1 MLLSLILI
9 IISIVFIYQAIQ
21 LSKIPK
27 PTREQYKAIIKSC
40 NLRKIGAGISV
51 DDSKQILVLP
61 GVPNIPIPLSD
72 VVSIETDEKT
82 RQITT
87 TTGSVKKKGALTR
100 GALGMAMLGPAG
112 GVVGAMSAKKVDNR
126 KYTTE
131 TVTDKF
137 IAIHTQNPYRPLLR
151 MRYNDKLW
159 YQLENLF
166 QTK

>member
-1 MLLSLILI
+1 MLLALILI
-9 IISIVFIYQAIQ
+9 IITIVLVYQAVQ
-21 LSKIPK
+21 LSKIP
-27 PTREQYKAIIKSC
+27 YKAIIKSC

-51 DDSKQILVLP
+51 DDDKQILVLP
-61 GVPNIPIPLSD
+61 GTPKIPIPLSD
-72 VVSIETDEKT
+72 IVNIETDEKT

-100 GALGMAMLGPAG
+100 GVVGMTLFGPVG
-112 GVVGAMSAKKVDNR
+112 GVVGAVSAKKVDNR

-137 IAIHTQNPYRPLLR
+137 IVIHTKNPYRPLLR
-151 MRYNDKLW
+151 MIYNDKLW

-166 QTK
+166 STK

>member
-9 IISIVFIYQAIQ
+9 IIAIVFIYQAIQ

-27 PTREQYKAIIKSC
+27 PTREQYKTIIKSC
-40 NLRKIGAGISV
+40 DLRKIGAGISV

-100 GALGMAMLGPAG
+100 GVVGMATFGAVG

-137 IAIHTQNPYRPLLR
+137 IAIHTKNPYRPLLR

>member
-1 MLLSLILI
+1 MLLALILI
-9 IISIVFIYQAIQ
+9 IITIVLVYQAVQ

-27 PTREQYKAIIKSC
+27 PIREQYKAIIKSC

-51 DDSKQILVLP
+51 DDDKQILVLP
-61 GVPNIPIPLSD
+61 GTPKIPIPLSD
-72 VVSIETDEKT
+72 IVNIETDEKT

-87 TTGSVKKKGALTR
+87 TR
-100 GALGMAMLGPAG
+100 GVVGMTLFGPVG
-112 GVVGAMSAKKVDNR
+112 GVVGAVSAKKVDNR

-137 IAIHTQNPYRPLLR
+137 IVIHTKNPYRPLLR
-151 MRYNDKLW
+151 MIYNDKLW

-166 QTK
+166 STK

>member
-1 MLLSLILI
+1 MLLALILI
-9 IISIVFIYQAIQ
+9 IIAIVFVYQVIQ

-61 GVPNIPIPLSD
+61 GTPNIPIPLSD
-72 VVSIETDEKT
+72 IVSIETDEKT

-137 IAIHTQNPYRPLLR
+137 IAIHTKNPYRPLLR
-151 MRYNDKLW
+151 MRYTDKLW
-159 YQLENLF
+159 DQLENLF

>member
-1 MLLSLILI
+1 MLLALILI
-9 IISIVFIYQAIQ
+9 IIAIVFIYQAIQ

-72 VVSIETDEKT
+72 VINIETDEKT

-87 TTGSVKKKGALTR
+87 TTGSIKKKGAITR
-100 GALGMAMLGPAG
+100 GVVGMATLGAVG

-137 IAIHTQNPYRPLLR
+137 IAIHTKNPYRPLLR
-151 MRYNDKLW
+151 MRYTDKLW
-159 YQLENLF
+159 NQLESLF
-166 QTK
+166 STK

>member
-9 IISIVFIYQAIQ
+9 IITIVLVYQAVQ

-27 PTREQYKAIIKSC
+27 PIREQYKAIIKSC

-51 DDSKQILVLP
+51 DDDKQILVLP
-61 GVPNIPIPLSD
+61 GTPKIPIPLSD
-72 VVSIETDEKT
+72 IVNIETDEKT

-100 GALGMAMLGPAG
+100 G
-112 GVVGAMSAKKVDNR
+112 VVGAVSAKKVDNR

-137 IAIHTQNPYRPLLR
+137 IVIHTKNPYRPLLR
-151 MRYNDKLW
+151 MIYNDKLW

-166 QTK
+166 STK

>member
-9 IISIVFIYQAIQ
+9 IIAIVFIYQAIQ

-27 PTREQYKAIIKSC
+27 PTREQYKTIIKSC

-72 VVSIETDEKT
+72 IVNIETDEKT

-100 GALGMAMLGPAG
+100 GVVGMATFGAVG

-137 IAIHTQNPYRPLLR
+137 IAIHTKNPYRPLLR

>member
-1 MLLSLILI
+1 MLLALILI
-9 IISIVFIYQAIQ
+9 IIAIVFVYQVIQ

-72 VVSIETDEKT
+72 IVSIETDEKT

-100 GALGMAMLGPAG
+100 GVVGMATFGAVG

-126 KYTTE
+126 KHTTE

-137 IAIHTQNPYRPLLR
+137 IAIHTRNPYRPLLR

>member
-1 MLLSLILI
+1 MLLALLLI
-9 IISIVFIYQAIQ
+9 IISIVLVCQAVK

-27 PTREQYKAIIKSC
+27 QTREEYRAIIKSC

-51 DDSKQILVLP
+51 DDQKQILVLP
-61 GVPNIPIPLSD
+61 GTPNIPIPLSD

-87 TTGSVKKKGALTR
+87 TTGSIKKKGTLTR
-100 GALGMAMLGPAG
+100 GAVGWALLGPVG
-112 GVVGAMSAKKVDNR
+112 GAVGAMSAKKVDNR

-137 IAIHTQNPYRPLLR
+137 IAIHTKNPYRPLLR
-151 MRYNDKLW
+151 MRYTDKLW

-166 QTK
+166 PTE

>member
-9 IISIVFIYQAIQ
+9 IIAIVFIYQAIQ

-27 PTREQYKAIIKSC
+27 PTREQYKTIIKSC

-100 GALGMAMLGPAG
+100 GVVGMATFGAVG

-137 IAIHTQNPYRPLLR
+137 IAIHTRNPYRPLLR

>member
-1 MLLSLILI
+1 MLLALILI
-9 IISIVFIYQAIQ
+9 IIAIVFVYQAIQ

-100 GALGMAMLGPAG
+100 GVVGMATFGAVG

-137 IAIHTQNPYRPLLR
+137 IAIHTRNPYRPLLR

>member
-1 MLLSLILI
+1 MLLALLLIV
-9 IISIVFIYQAIQ
+9 ISIVLIYRAIQ

-27 PTREQYKAIIKSC
+27 PIREQYRAIIKSC

-51 DDSKQILVLP
+51 DDDKQILVLP
-61 GVPNIPIPLSD
+61 GTPNIPIPLSD
-72 VVSIETDEKT
+72 VINIETDEKT

-137 IAIHTQNPYRPLLR
+137 IAIHTRNPYRPLLR

>member
-1 MLLSLILI
+1 MLLALLLI
-9 IISIVFIYQAIQ
+9 IISIVLVYQAIQ
-21 LSKIPK
+21 ISKIPK
-27 PTREQYKAIIKSC
+27 PIREQYKAIIKSC

-51 DDSKQILVLP
+51 DDQKQILVLP
-61 GVPNIPIPLSD
+61 GTPNIPIPLSD
-72 VVSIETDEKT
+72 VINIETDEKT

-87 TTGSVKKKGALTR
+87 TTGSIKKKGAITR

-137 IAIHTQNPYRPLLR
+137 IAIHTKNPYRPLLR

>member
-1 MLLSLILI
+1 MLLALILI
-9 IISIVFIYQAIQ
+9 IITIVLVYQAVQ

-27 PTREQYKAIIKSC
+27 PIREQYKAIIKSC

-51 DDSKQILVLP
+51 DDDKQILVLP
-61 GVPNIPIPLSD
+61 GTPKIPIPLSD
-72 VVSIETDEKT
+72 IVNIETDEKT

-100 GALGMAMLGPAG
+100 GVVGMTLFGPVG
-112 GVVGAMSAKKVDNR
+112 GVVGAVSDKKVDNR

-137 IAIHTQNPYRPLLR
+137 IVIHTKNPYRPLLR
-151 MRYNDKLW
+151 MIYNDKLW

-166 QTK
+166 STK

>member
-1 MLLSLILI
+1 MLLALLLIV
-9 IISIVFIYQAIQ
+9 ISIVLIYQAIQ

-27 PTREQYKAIIKSC
+27 PIREQYRAIIKSC

-61 GVPNIPIPLSD
+61 GTPNIPIPLSD
-72 VVSIETDEKT
+72 IVSIETDEKT

-137 IAIHTQNPYRPLLR
+137 IAIHTKNPYRPLLR
-151 MRYNDKLW
+151 MRYTDKLW
-159 YQLENLF
+159 DQLENLF

>member
-1 MLLSLILI
+1 MLLALILI
-9 IISIVFIYQAIQ
+9 IIAIVFIYQAIQ

-51 DDSKQILVLP
+51 DDTKQILVLP

-87 TTGSVKKKGALTR
+87 TTGSVKKKGTITR
-100 GALGMAMLGPAG
+100 GLVGMTLLGPAG

-137 IAIHTQNPYRPLLR
+137 IAIHTKNPYRPLLR

-166 QTK
+166 STK

>member
-1 MLLSLILI
+1 MLLALILI
-9 IISIVFIYQAIQ
+9 IIAIVLVYQAIK

-51 DDSKQILVLP
+51 DDTKQILVLP

-87 TTGSVKKKGALTR
+87 TTGSVKKKGAITR
-100 GALGMAMLGPAG
+100 WVVGMATFGAVG

-137 IAIHTQNPYRPLLR
+137 IAIHTKNPYRPLLR

-166 QTK
+166 PTK

>member
-1 MLLSLILI
+1 MLLALLLIV
-9 IISIVFIYQAIQ
+9 ISIVLIYQAIQ

-27 PTREQYKAIIKSC
+27 PIREQYRAIIKSC

-61 GVPNIPIPLSD
+61 GTPNIPIPLSD
-72 VVSIETDEKT
+72 IVSIETDEKT

-112 GVVGAMSAKKVDNR
+112 GVGAMSAKKVDNR

-137 IAIHTQNPYRPLLR
+137 IAIHTKNPYRPLLR
-151 MRYNDKLW
+151 MRYTDKLW
-159 YQLENLF
+159 DQLENLF

>member
-1 MLLSLILI
+1 MLLALILI
-9 IISIVFIYQAIQ
+9 IIAIVFVYQVIQ

-72 VVSIETDEKT
+72 IVSIETDEKT

-100 GALGMAMLGPAG
+100 GVVGMATFGAVG

-137 IAIHTQNPYRPLLR
+137 IAIHTRNPYRPLLR

>member
-1 MLLSLILI
+1 MLLALILI
-9 IISIVFIYQAIQ
+9 IISVVLIYQAIQ

-27 PTREQYKAIIKSC
+27 PTREQYRAIIKSC

-51 DDSKQILVLP
+51 DDDKQILVLP
-61 GVPNIPIPLSD
+61 GTPNIPVSLSD
-72 VVSIETDEKT
+72 IVSIETDEKT

-87 TTGSVKKKGALTR
+87 TTGSIKKKGAITK
-100 GALGMAMLGPAG
+100 GVVGMTLLGPVG
-112 GVVGAMSAKKVDNR
+112 GVVGAASAKKVDNR

-137 IAIHTQNPYRPLLR
+137 IAIHTKNPYRPLLR
-151 MRYNDKLW
+151 MRYTDKLW

-166 QTK
+166 STK

>member
-1 MLLSLILI
+1 MLLALLLIV
-9 IISIVFIYQAIQ
+9 ISIVLIYQAIQ

-27 PTREQYKAIIKSC
+27 PIREQYRAIIKSC

-61 GVPNIPIPLSD
+61 GTPNIPIPLSD
-72 VVSIETDEKT
+72 IVSIETDEKT

-137 IAIHTQNPYRPLLR
+137 IAIHTKNPYRPLLR
-151 MRYNDKLW
+151 IRYTDKLW
-159 YQLENLF
+159 DQLENLF

>member
-1 MLLSLILI
+1 MLLALILI
-9 IISIVFIYQAIQ
+9 IITIVFVYQAIQ

-27 PTREQYKAIIKSC
+27 PIREQYRAIIKSC

-61 GVPNIPIPLSD
+61 GTPNIPIPLSD
-72 VVSIETDEKT
+72 IVSIETDEKT

-137 IAIHTQNPYRPLLR
+137 IAIHTKNPYRPLLR
-151 MRYNDKLW
+151 MRYTDKLW
-159 YQLENLF
+159 NQLESLF
-166 QTK
+166 STK

>member
-1 MLLSLILI
+1 MLLALILI
-9 IISIVFIYQAIQ
+9 IVSIVLVYQAIQ

-51 DDSKQILVLP
+51 DDTKQILVLP

-87 TTGSVKKKGALTR
+87 TTGSVKKKGTITR
-100 GALGMAMLGPAG
+100 GLVGMTLLGPAG

-137 IAIHTQNPYRPLLR
+137 IAIHTKNPYRPLLR

-166 QTK
+166 STK

>member
-1 MLLSLILI
+1 MLLALLLIV
-9 IISIVFIYQAIQ
+9 ISTVLIYQAIQ

-51 DDSKQILVLP
+51 DDDKQILVLP
-61 GVPNIPIPLSD
+61 GTPNIPIPLSD
-72 VVSIETDEKT
+72 IVSIETDEKS

-137 IAIHTQNPYRPLLR
+137 IAIHTKNPYRPLLR